1 MRHLLT
7 ALALIAPAIAADVE
21 EAPADG
27 WQKIFALLPP
37 GSELKGVMLPQYD
50 ENHKLTGVLKS
61 EVVTLVDATRV
72 AGRNLSI
79 EFFKPDQTTKGRID
93 LVNATIYQD
102 GRESGRIITRDPVDI
117 KSDRV
122 IAHGSGL
129 YYCFGQNNEFQKQG
143 FLLGPATTIIL
154 PAPKETTMNTPA
166 LPLRAMAL
174 AGLSLVSTAAS
185 SQAAAPPPITEA
197 EIVAMHADARSNAA
211 VLKEQ
216 AADTRDSLQKAVGD
230 SESASQA
237 ATTFLVQN
245 DLPAA
250 TPADEELKPADK
262 PYDTKAAPGETVV
275 KCEGGMY
282 FDAEEGV
289 LVYRKNVT
297 VKDPRFDLSG
307 INELKIFFS
316 KKDPDAPK
324 DGKDQ
329 APKDSKDGKDASK
342 DSGFGGMGDKMGD
355 VEKII
360 ATGAVRVKV
369 VPKPGKD
376 GKPKDPIEASGAIFS
391 YNVKNDEAIISG
403 GYPWFV
409 HGLQRMRAM
418 EPNLSMRL
426 RDLNSTEKNPKDPK
440 MNTEGHWEQF
450 FNLEDMKAPG
460 DKKR

>member
-1 MRHLLT
+1 MRRLLT
-7 ALALIAPAIAADVE
+7 VLALASPVLAGDADDVPAGA
-21 EAPADG
+21 

-37 GSELKGVMLPQYD
+37 GSELKGVMLPRYD

-61 EVVTLVDATRV
+61 EVVTLVDAASV
-72 AGRNLSI
+72 AGRNVSFEL
-79 EFFKPDQTTKGRID
+79 FNPDQTPKGRID
-93 LVNATIYQD
+93 LVSATIYQ
-102 GRESGRIITRDPVDI
+102 ESGDSGHIATRDPVDI
-117 KSDRV
+117 KSDRL

-129 YYCFGQNNEFQKQG
+129 YYSFGLKNKFQHQG
-143 FLLGPATTIIL
+143 FLLGQVTTTIL
-154 PAPKETTMNTPA
+154 PNPTETTMNIPA
-166 LPLRAMAL
+166 LPLRATAL

-185 SQAAAPPPITEA
+185 SQAAAPPPVTEA
-197 EIVAMHADARSNAA
+197 EIAAIHTDARSNAA

-216 AADTRDSLQKAVGD
+216 AAATRESLQKAVAD
-230 SESASQA
+230 SETASQA

-250 TPADEELKPADK
+250 DDEELKPADK
-262 PYDTKAAPGETVV
+262 PYETKAGPGETVV

-316 KKDPDAPK
+316 KKAPDAPK
-324 DGKDQ
+324 DGKDT
-329 APKDSKDGKDASK
+329 PPKDGKDASK

-369 VPKPGKD
+369 NQKPDMD
-376 GKPKDPIEASGAIFS
+376 GKPKGPIEASGAIFS

-409 HGLQRMRAM
+409 HGPNRMRAL

-440 MNTEGHWEQF
+440 INTEGHWEQF
-450 FNLEDMKAPG
+450 FNLEDMKSPG